1 MITPERLAASGS
13 ESGHQ
18 KALFCWAKQ
27 NEHLYPQLKWLF
39 AVPNGFYSDSG
50 QKAKM
55 KAEGLKDGVPDVLF
69 PVYSKWMMGS
79 GWIEFKY
86 SGLAIEMKV
95 KKNKTSEEQDKW
107 IDHFKEVKWFCAVC
121 YSWEE
126 ARDVILN
133 YLKD

>member
-1 MITPERLAASGS
+1 MITPEQLAKSGS
-13 ESGHQ
+13 EHGHQ
-18 KALFCWAKQ
+18 SALFCWAKQ

-69 PVYSKWMMGS
+69 PVYSPWRIGS
-79 GWIEFKY
+79 Y
-86 SGLAIEMKV
+86 RYNGLAIEMKV
-95 KKNKTSEEQDKW
+95 KKNKTNEKQDAW
-107 IDHFKEVKWFCAVC
+107 IDHFKAVNWFCTVC

-126 ARDVILN
+126 ARDTILA